1 MRIMGNI
8 DRDIKETKRELYR
21 LQAKLERLEG
31 ERMEAINKLLEE
43 N

>member
-1 MRIMGNI
+1 MRVMGNI

-21 LQAKLERLEG
+21 LQAKLERLED

>member
-1 MRIMGNI
+1 MGNI

-21 LQAKLERLEG
+21 LQAKLERLED

>member
-21 LQAKLERLEG
+21 LQAKLERLEE
-31 ERMEAINKLLEE
+31 ERMAAIHKILEE
-43 N
+43 S